1 MRTVIERRDPVV
13 LAWVF
18 GLALAALAFVL
29 GPQYFLYRVLDYL
42 HVAFWRLG
50 EFIGDLSLVAT
61 DMVRALAIGLY
72 GTFVLL
78 SVLVIRRGGPAKAA
92 LFWVSVL
99 FFLLIGRVEMMTES
113 NARWVI
119 ALALAG
125 FGAMVMTNRLR
136 RTSLV
141 TARY

>member
-1 MRTVIERRDPVV
+1 MRTVIQRRDPVV

-18 GLALAALAFVL
+18 GLALAAAAFLL
-29 GPQYFLYRVLDYL
+29 GPQYFLWRVLDYL
-42 HVAFWRLG
+42 HVAVLRLG
-50 EFIGDLSLVAT
+50 EVIGDLSLVAT
-61 DMVRALAIGLY
+61 DVVRALAIGIY

-78 SVLVIRRGGPAKAA
+78 AVLVIRRGGHAKAA

-99 FFLLIGRVEMMTES
+99 FFLLIGRVEMETES

-125 FGAMVMTNRLR
+125 FGSMVMSNRLR
-136 RTSLV
+136 QTALV
-141 TARY
+141 PRY